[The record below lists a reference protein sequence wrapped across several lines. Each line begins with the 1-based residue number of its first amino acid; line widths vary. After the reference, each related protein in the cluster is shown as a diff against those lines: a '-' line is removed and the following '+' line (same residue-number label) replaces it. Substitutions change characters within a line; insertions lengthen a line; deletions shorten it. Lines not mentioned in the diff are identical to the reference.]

1 MPSYVTVNN
10 GAEIKSLT
18 IKNEC
23 LKCIKKNQKDNTECG
38 QVIGNLQYLK
48 KNKMEENVNIFS
60 IVAAQLGA
68 DIEYD
73 KRKIF
78 LQER

>member
-38 QVIGNLQYLK
+38 QVIGNLKYFK
-48 KNKMEENVNIFS
+48 KN
-60 IVAAQLGA
+60 
-68 DIEYD
+68 
-73 KRKIF
+73 
-78 LQER
+78 

>member
-1 MPSYVTVNN
+1 MWT
-10 GAEIKSLT
+10 
-18 IKNEC
+18 
-23 LKCIKKNQKDNTECG
+23 
-38 QVIGNLQYLK
+38 GNWQLIILK